1 MELDMNW
8 TLGLEASD
16 GCPWKMP
23 VSATPWLREPDG
35 LTSETGALVAAGNAV
50 GLPVLPPDDGTA
62 VGAALAAGVAV
73 AEDPQANSRA
83 TNNRTIALGQCLTT
97 AMLDPGLVM
106 VLTPVATVS

>member
-1 MELDMNW
+1 
-8 TLGLEASD
+8 
-16 GCPWKMP
+16 MP

-50 GLPVLPPDDGTA
+50 GLPVLPPDDGTDVACGFA
-62 VGAALAAGVAV
+62 VGEVVPLLATGVAV

-106 VLTPVATVS
+106 VLTPVATIS